1 MDFHILKALRRRQY
15 ARQILEKRER
25 LELKWMKHLIVILGL
40 LALITFL
47 NGCVGFSG

>member
-15 ARQILEKRER
+15 ARKILEKRDR
-25 LELKWMKHLIVILGL
+25 LELKWMRNIIVILSL
-40 LALITFL
+40 LAVITFL

>member
-1 MDFHILKALRRRQY
+1 MEFHILKALRRRQY
-15 ARQILEKRER
+15 ARQILEKRDR
-25 LELKWMKHLIVILGL
+25 LELKWMRNIIVILSL

>member
-15 ARQILEKRER
+15 ARQILEKRDRVER
-25 LELKWMKHLIVILGL
+25 KWMRNIIVILSL